1 MFIVLFRSQA
11 ARFLLETLVTMTT
24 DHHGT
29 GKMWFKKDPSFEY
42 LPFEIGKFHDFR
54 ASTSAARALA
64 FFRKYFEWVDSQLSS
79 GHNVL
84 VHCLAGA
91 HRAGTAGI
99 AYLMH
104 ACKLDRIKA
113 TAMAKAARPVI
124 NPIYG
129 LLDLLTTLELGLE
142 TKPK

>member
-1 MFIVLFRSQA
+1 MGSTFHTHVLLFAAKFFVGNMMCARSLPELKKLKINRVVFCQSSG
-11 ARFLLETLVTMTT
+11 E
-24 DHHGT
+24 

-42 LPFEIGKFHDFR
+42 LPFEIGKFHNFR

-99 AYLMH
+99 AYLM
-104 ACKLDRIKA
+104 
-113 TAMAKAARPVI
+113 
-124 NPIYG
+124 
-129 LLDLLTTLELGLE
+129 
-142 TKPK
+142 

>member
-1 MFIVLFRSQA
+1 MFIVLFRSQG
-11 ARFLLETLVTMTT
+11 ARFLLETVVIMTVG
-24 DHHGT
+24 HHGA

-42 LPFEIGKFHDFR
+42 LPFEIGKFHNFR

-124 NPIYG
+124 NPIYRFR
-129 LLDLLTTLELGLE
+129 DLLKVLELGLD
-142 TKPK
+142 PK

>member
-1 MFIVLFRSQA
+1 MVPFRDRCSYDVA
-11 ARFLLETLVTMTT
+11 
-24 DHHGT
+24 HHDA
-29 GKMWFKKDPSFEY
+29 GKMWFKEDPSFEY
-42 LPFEIGKFHDFR
+42 LPFEIGKFR
-54 ASTSAARALA
+54 NSLASSSGARALA

-124 NPIYG
+124 NPIYNFR
-129 LLDLLTTLELGLE
+129 DLLVKLESGLD
-142 TKPK
+142 PK

>member
-1 MFIVLFRSQA
+1 MLIVLFRSQA
-11 ARFLLETLVTMTT
+11 ARFLLETVVTMTT
-24 DHHGT
+24 DHHGA

-42 LPFEIGKFHDFR
+42 LPFEIGKFHNFR
-54 ASTSAARALA
+54 AATSADRALA

-124 NPIYG
+124 NPIYRFR
-129 LLDLLTTLELGLE
+129 DLLVKLELGLD
-142 TKPK
+142 PK